1 MAANLRAAKAAEYLQ
16 GQSGGTYTEGTLA
29 TYRCRG
35 GGPRFRLLS
44 RFPVYSTDDLDAW
57 LAERTSE
64 PVSRNA
70 ELPDARREQAA

>member
-1 MAANLRAAKAAEYLQ
+1 MANLRTDQAARYLQ
-16 GQSGGTYTEGTLA
+16 EQSGGAYTPSTLT

-35 GGPRFRLLS
+35 GGPRYRLLS

-64 PVSRNA
+64 PVTRNA
-70 ELPDARREQAA
+70 ELGA